1 MGAYVKAIFDDSD
14 TGGSGQLS
22 LSELSTAIGIMRGR
36 CPISR
41 LALDTDSAVRHYE
54 KADTNRDGVVSFA
67 EFKEYL
73 REHVLRTMYARNL
86 DAEAEERRQQA
97 CALSRTPLLEAR
109 VQELVPGIDERGMH
123 ENRLLLFGG
132 AKPAAD
138 AVLLRSNDYLQLG
151 GHDEIA
157 AAKAEALLHEAPGE
171 RRARVFTLDEPD
183 RHRAFERRMASLLG
197 AQDAVLTMSGAHAV
211 RGLLETLCHTRTPI
225 YADRLSWTTGSLRH
239 SLGASVTPFPHNDMS
254 ALHSLAAEES
264 GVIVVDGVYGHGA
277 VGKLSEAA
285 DVAEATGS
293 VLVVDETHSF
303 GCGAGGLGVSEEQ
316 GVSHRVHFRT
326 IGLSKA
332 CASRGGVIVG
342 PSRALEAFRFVDK
355 QMIFSTA
362 PFDHEIVGYD
372 TTLDVLLR
380 DDWRR
385 EALHANH
392 RRLKEGLLDLGYQDA
407 VAQSDRQII
416 SIITGGASSTAAF
429 RDFCAERGVF
439 GSVFCP
445 PAAREGRSYLRF
457 TINCAVTASQ
467 CEHFLAVMEDARP
480 LLR

>member
-1 MGAYVKAIFDDSD
+1 MLRPPPVRLLRPRLAMLSLPGRACSTASTPSLRKFDTLQSDTFAEREYRVKLKASCDGSMSEEVMGAYVKAIFDDSD

-157 AAKAEALLHEAPGE
+157 AAKAEALLHEAPGCTSRRSNLASALLSPEAAARSPVDYCSWDADCSSGARPTPGPLSE

-197 AQDAVLTMSGAHAV
+197 AQDAVLTMALTRGATMCPAAHSVPGAHLPLRTACAAGADDVGRACRARAARDSVPHAHPHLRRPTLLDNWFAAAQPRREVSICRRRSNSGLFASVHVPLIVSSSWQRHALPAQRYERAALARGRGVRRHRRRRRLRPRRRREVIGGGGRGGGDGVCAGRGRDPFVWV
-211 RGLLETLCHTRTPI
+211 RGR
-225 YADRLSWTTGSLRH
+225 R
-239 SLGASVTPFPHNDMS
+239 
-254 ALHSLAAEES
+254 S
-264 GVIVVDGVYGHGA
+264 G
-277 VGKLSEAA
+277 
-285 DVAEATGS
+285 
-293 VLVVDETHSF
+293 
-303 GCGAGGLGVSEEQ
+303 
-316 GVSHRVHFRT
+316 
-326 IGLSKA
+326 
-332 CASRGGVIVG
+332 
-342 PSRALEAFRFVDK
+342 
-355 QMIFSTA
+355 
-362 PFDHEIVGYD
+362 
-372 TTLDVLLR
+372 
-380 DDWRR
+380 
-385 EALHANH
+385 
-392 RRLKEGLLDLGYQDA
+392 
-407 VAQSDRQII
+407 RQ
-416 SIITGGASSTAAF
+416 
-429 RDFCAERGVF
+429 
-439 GSVFCP
+439 
-445 PAAREGRSYLRF
+445 
-457 TINCAVTASQ
+457 
-467 CEHFLAVMEDARP
+467 
-480 LLR
+480 